1 MNTLNKKLI
10 LISYDFP
17 PSTGGIARLCHEIVM
32 HLQYVYDEIEVVT
45 IYKEGQSI
53 PYQNSEKI
61 KITYLPSKRVKAEI
75 TALKLMR
82 KMTNKENIDVLCG
95 TWHPDAS
102 LAILS
107 GMPNVYTLVH
117 GTELL
122 YGLSKF
128 RKYIWLP
135 IYGKWILGKSKKVI
149 ANSHYTQ
156 KLAQK
161 INPNATTVA
170 LPLGVNPDFF
180 KPMDIRKEDDKLKIC
195 TVSRVE
201 QFKGHDFI
209 LKSLESLT
217 IEYSKKIEWH
227 IAGTGSYLEQ
237 LKESASKSVLK
248 DQIYFHGFVPD
259 LKLPEFYN
267 QADLF
272 VLPTR
277 ETKESTQVE
286 GFGLVFLEAQACGIP
301 VIGANTGG
309 IPDAIDNGNGGW
321 LIEQDNVEQLHKILI
336 NLIDNKDERI
346 TQGTNA
352 RDRVLEKANW
362 KVYVEKLFSEMNI

>member
-1 MNTLNKKLI
+1 MKKKYLLI
-10 LISYDFP
+10 FSYDYP
-17 PSTGGIARLCHEIVM
+17 PSNGGIARLCQEIADGM
-32 HLQYVYDEIEVVT
+32 NIYYKCVT
-45 IYKEGQSI
+45 VLTIKKEGESR
-53 PYQNSEKI
+53 PYNYDNVNIIE
-61 KITYLPSKRVKAEI
+61 LPSKRVITEIKAWMYLLR
-75 TALKLMR
+75 LK
-82 KMTNKENIDVLCG
+82 NKKNTDVLCG
-95 TWHPDAS
+95 LWHPEGALCI
-102 LAILS
+102 LAGIKNTFVLA
-107 GMPNVYTLVH
+107 H

-122 YGLSKF
+122 FGSSNF

-180 KPMDIRKEDDKLKIC
+180 KPMDIRREDDKLKIC

-209 LKSLESLT
+209 LKSLEALP
-217 IEYSKKIEWH
+217 IEYSQKIEWH

-237 LKESASKSVLK
+237 LKELVSKSVLK

-267 QADLF
+267 RADLF

-321 LIEQDNVEQLHKILI
+321 LIEKDNVEHLHKILI

-346 TQGTNA
+346 TQGINA
-352 RDRVLEKANW
+352 RQRVLEKTNW
-362 KVYVEKLFSEMNI
+362 KIYIEKLKILIDI